1 MKTIVL
7 LTGVIV
13 VSLIL
18 GFFIGNKEGL
28 ETVGQQTGSAVA
40 SEQPTAEAETRS
52 PPQQQDPQTIFYNIF
67 NKSNIIVLFWVL
79 AIYYILYIILN
90 VSQQTQY
97 VSMGR
102 FFDIVVFGIIIL
114 YIAITYMFLP
124 LDNQEA
130 ILKETGNSYMQY
142 LDDPYSLFSLSLFLI
157 VFYCILFFFNI
168 TVNGTDKSF
177 IVSIVESLAWITFAI
192 LIIVDFFKYV
202 LGISILSFITD
213 GISSFWNQLPK
224 EQAVANAV
232 AVQGGEKDEVFHI
245 SNNIYDANDAEAVC
259 SSFGA
264 TLANYNQLEDY
275 YKQGGEFC
283 GYGWSADKLALFPT
297 QESSWQKLQN
307 TDHKNV
313 CGRPGINGGAFDP
326 SIKFGV
332 NCFGK
337 KPKAT
342 PEDLLAMTTTVPP
355 KTPEEIAME
364 QKIQFY
370 KDNADK
376 MMDVVSFNKTQWS
389 EWG

>member
-1 MKTIVL
+1 
-7 LTGVIV
+7 
-13 VSLIL
+13 
-18 GFFIGNKEGL
+18 
-28 ETVGQQTGSAVA
+28 
-40 SEQPTAEAETRS
+40 
-52 PPQQQDPQTIFYNIF
+52 
-67 NKSNIIVLFWVL
+67 
-79 AIYYILYIILN
+79 
-90 VSQQTQY
+90 
-97 VSMGR
+97 
-102 FFDIVVFGIIIL
+102 
-114 YIAITYMFLP
+114 
-124 LDNQEA
+124 
-130 ILKETGNSYMQY
+130 
-142 LDDPYSLFSLSLFLI
+142 

-224 EQAVANAV
+224 EQATADAAAV
-232 AVQGGEKDEVFHI
+232 SAQVDEKDEVFHI